1 MNLDRLLPK
10 TSFGRF
16 FLINV
21 ISLALF
27 WLLIQPMANYW
38 RNQALFRMVASNESR
53 LFLTHIRLL
62 DKLPTIAER
71 NGLFNPNDDVFSIRV
86 SHLPPDM
93 PRDGSNCSQS
103 LRRRLERA
111 FKQENIRYTDLL
123 TRIVV
128 SHAPITVMGSEEKYS
143 DLETFLTHHYM
154 QAEIALR
161 RPDGIWISA
170 KHQIEI
176 MPQNRLWLNT
186 AALAIEFLLVMSG
199 VALALNWLLRPLR
212 KLVAATDRFGRTQ
225 EITPLRTDSGPVE
238 VREAASAFNRM
249 FSSIQRSFEERERF
263 LTSFSHDLRTPLTR
277 LRLRLEQV
285 AQDDLREKL
294 CADVDDLT
302 DTLNRTITF
311 LRSARSIEDVRRPI
325 AVMPLLEALVEDSL
339 ADQVSVSFTAQYVQ
353 LSMKGALLFDSGSD
367 SLKDQAKAVLDKV
380 GVILERYGS
389 NSTIEIEGHTD
400 NVPIHSARF
409 ADNEELSSARALSV
423 FYYLTETTSLDP
435 SDLRHAGMG
444 DRVPVADNSTEEGR
458 SKNRRVE
465 IRIYNPST
473 TY

>member
-161 RPDGIWISA
+161 RPDGIWIYA

-186 AALAIEFLLVMSG
+186 VALAIEFLLVMGG

-212 KLVAATDRFGRTQ
+212 KLVAATERFGRTQ